1 MTSQKQIEANRKN
14 SLKSTGPATPEAKAI
29 VSANAVKHG
38 LRAQHTVIDGESQAE
53 FNEFRD
59 ESIRHFAPVGFLEQ
73 LLTDRITA
81 AFWRLR
87 RVARIEVELF
97 NYLQQPK
104 PTLPTN
110 PCNNDTQNYTS
121 PVHLKVIKT
130 YPADSS
136 SKRLDQYSAGEIE
149 ACLNELKD
157 TLKQIS
163 PMNIST
169 KHVPAL
175 RQYLIDMS
183 SLDSFIDSL
192 SPEDRS
198 QVNEAIDELTQIEN
212 ALKTQAI
219 DDMRMKFSLG
229 RVMLED
235 LKNLNTLSTFHRYES
250 NIQRTL
256 FKSLHELQR
265 LQAARHGG
273 SVSIPAALDLS
284 IS

>member
-14 SLKSTGPATPEAKAI
+14 SLKSTGPNTPQAKAI
-29 VSANAVKHG
+29 VSANAVTHG
-38 LRAQHTVIDGESQAE
+38 LRAQHVVIDGESQTE

-104 PTLPTN
+104 PTFPTD
-110 PCNNDTQNYTS
+110 PCNNDTQNYEP
-121 PVHLKVIKT
+121 PVRLEVVKT
-130 YPADSS
+130 YPAN
-136 SKRLDQYSAGEIE
+136 SASQHLGQHSADETR

-163 PMNIST
+163 HVNIST

-219 DDMRMKFSLG
+219 DDMRMKFTLG

-235 LKNLNTLSTFHRYES
+235 LKSLNTLSTFHRYETS
-250 NIQRTL
+250 IQRTL

-265 LQAARHGG
+265 LQAARHGR
-273 SVSIPAALDLS
+273 SVSLPAALDLN

>member
-1 MTSQKQIEANRKN
+1 MPQ
-14 SLKSTGPATPEAKAI
+14 AKAI

-38 LRAQHTVIDGESQAE
+38 LRAQHVVIDGESQDE

-104 PTLPTN
+104 PTLPAN
-110 PCNNDTQNYTS
+110 PCNNNTQNYEP

-130 YPADSS
+130 YPMDSS
-136 SKRLDQYSAGEIE
+136 SKHLGQYSADEIE
-149 ACLNELKD
+149 ASLNELKD

-163 PMNIST
+163 HMNIST
-169 KHVPAL
+169 KHAPAL
-175 RQYLIDMS
+175 RQYLIDLS
-183 SLDSFIDSL
+183 GVDSFIDSL
-192 SPEDRS
+192 SPEDQGRVS
-198 QVNEAIDELTQIEN
+198 EAIDELTQIEN

-219 DDMRMKFSLG
+219 DDMRMKFSFG

-235 LKNLNTLSTFHRYES
+235 LKSLNTLSTFHRYETS
-250 NIQRTL
+250 IQRTL

-265 LQAARHGG
+265 LQAARLGRP
-273 SVSIPAALDLS
+273 VSIPAALDLN